1 MQIELKIENDS
12 VLLTLVRDNE
22 KEKYYR
28 LIDSFGCC
36 RMEIELDNREF
47 KIINKDETILNT
59 QEELNAK
66 LDQLLLDIIESEQ
79 SGTENT
85 ENNHDMETNPYNPDD
100 IKVSSNQFSIK
111 LIKDMID
118 SGDLVLNPAFQRHL
132 VWDNLRRSRLIESI
146 LLRIPLPM
154 FYFSEDKDGKLT
166 VIDGLQRLTTI
177 SDFMNN
183 KFPLKDLEYLQDNCE
198 GKYYKTLEPKY
209 TRWFNLTQI
218 SGNVIDPSSPYKV
231 KYDIFRRIN
240 TGGKPLNNQEIRN
253 CLAGKALRETLQEM
267 ASLEEFK
274 KATDY
279 SIKPTRMDDEEVA
292 LRFILFR
299 ELLIEEKK
307 IEDYNGYIDTSLDEL
322 TEKLQKSTKDD
333 LTHYVTEFSI
343 AMKNAGYLFGNR
355 YAFRKIQLKDIKPNA
370 PKQLINKALFVSW
383 SVLLADYKTEK
394 VIELNKEKTLLKPL
408 AEAIQKDNQLLS
420 YLSYGTNGK
429 ANMQY
434 AFFCANKIIQE
445 YLSY

>member
-1 MQIELKIENDS
+1 MQIELKIKNDS
-12 VLLTLVRDNE
+12 VLLTPVKDSK

-28 LIDSFGCC
+28 LIDSSGCC
-36 RMEIELDNREF
+36 RMEIEMDNREF
-47 KIINKDETILNT
+47 NIISKDETILNT

-66 LDQLLLDIIESEQ
+66 LDQLILDIIESEQ

-85 ENNHDMETNPYNPDD
+85 ENNNEMETNPYNPDD
-100 IKVSSNQFSIK
+100 IKVSSGQFSIK

-118 SGDLVLNPAFQRHL
+118 SGDLVLNPDFQRHL
-132 VWDNLRRSRLIESI
+132 VWDNLRRSRLIESV
-146 LLRIPLPM
+146 LLRIPLPL

-166 VIDGLQRLTTI
+166 VIDGLQRLTTV

-183 KFPLKDLEYLQDNCE
+183 KFPLKDLEYLQDSCE
-198 GKYYKTLEPKY
+198 DKYYKTLEPKY

-253 CLAGKALRETLQEM
+253 CPAGKALRETLQEM
-267 ASLEEFK
+267 VSLEEFK
-274 KATDY
+274 KSTDY
-279 SIKPTRMDDEEVA
+279 SIKPARMDDEEVA

-299 ELLIEEKK
+299 DLLTEDKK
-307 IEDYNGYIDTSLDEL
+307 IENYSGYIDPSLDEL

-333 LTHYVTEFSI
+333 LTHYITEFST

-355 YAFRKIQLKDIKPNA
+355 HAFRKIRLKDINPDA
-370 PKQLINKALFVSW
+370 QKQLINKALFVSW
-383 SVLLADYKTEK
+383 SVLLADYKTERTM
-394 VIELNKEKTLLKPL
+394 ELNKEKTLLEPL
-408 AEAIQKDNQLLS
+408 AKAIESDSKLLD

-434 AFFCANKIIQE
+434 AFFCVNRIIRE
-445 YLSY
+445 YLNY